1 MPDIKP
7 LSSTTLSAS
16 AIADKKPSAT
26 VSSNNRPFNF
36 LWNLRNEL
44 IGTDTGAD
52 SDVVKANE
60 GNMDAL
66 KGEEIKMLPKDIL
79 LKALKEARIEQSDEN
94 IEIVKALVKENLPL
108 SPKNIS
114 TLAAHSALFKDA
126 SLETLAT
133 MMRHNIPM
141 TKENVEQFENLIKTG
156 ESLADKVNNLIEQL
170 PAEII
175 NNSKNLSELSLV
187 FSKFSALL
195 KSADV
200 RNGKPSG
207 QTDIASLNKLMEAV
221 IKKSADLDSSGG
233 YGRTREIQAQPVNL
247 NKPLLSNAELRELID
262 ALRAIKAPI
271 SLLSRV
277 VNINA
282 ETMRNPQLTQQAM
295 SGGKSPV
302 QTAAEDIV
310 SIIDRFVQEINTRTQ
325 AETVRRPLNSNEN
338 ETANVRNRGQRFTV
352 EDVGGRKELFENIK
366 NLLLNKSFGKV
377 IESSIAERLLLKPQN
392 MNITEAETVLT
403 KLNDNLEQFTQ
414 QFRETNLD
422 NVRADVKD
430 IQDAAR
436 LMNDLNKSI
445 SFLQIPLKL
454 SEQIVNSELY
464 VLTKIKKEGQGTGSN
479 NNNNLNVLLKLEL
492 DNLGTLDIYIN
503 MNGKMIRS
511 KFFSTKDDTLEIV
524 KEYLPELNSSIS
536 TLGFSFRSSVTKTE
550 RGFDFVEDFLN
561 RELPRTEFRRQ
572 ALHLN
577 I

>member
-44 IGTDTGAD
+44 IGTYTGAD
-52 SDVVKANE
+52 SDVLKANE

-126 SLETLAT
+126 SLETLAM

-170 PAEII
+170 PVEII
-175 NNSKNLSELSLV
+175 NNSKNLSELSLL
-187 FSKFSALL
+187 FSKLSALV

-200 RNGKPSG
+200 QSGKPSG
-207 QTDIASLNKLMEAV
+207 QINIASLNKLMEAV
-221 IKKSADLDSSGG
+221 IKKSADLDFSGG
-233 YGRTREIQAQPVNL
+233 YGRTRESQPQPVNL

-262 ALRAIKAPI
+262 ALRAIKAPT
-271 SLLSRV
+271 SLLGRV

-325 AETVRRPLNSNEN
+325 AETLRRPLNSNTAEN
-338 ETANVRNRGQRFTV
+338 SRNRGQRFTV
-352 EDVGGRKELFENIK
+352 EDVGGRKVLFENIK

-511 KFFSTKDDTLEIV
+511 KFFSTKDDTLEII